1 MDGTTSEQDKIRRL
15 TLLISVMLLMISG
28 GAYFLYEYTYQT
40 KIQVNVTSKRVLPN
54 TGAKKKS
61 IDHSAQNVE
70 KPQSIEE
77 TDRGNDVPITLEL
90 VSLNQPPAAN
100 ENLLKTNHSMNS
112 RPRIFRLSDEIE
124 VLP

>member
-1 MDGTTSEQDKIRRL
+1 M
-15 TLLISVMLLMISG
+15 
-28 GAYFLYEYTYQT
+28 
-40 KIQVNVTSKRVLPN
+40 NVTSKRVLPN

-77 TDRGNDVPITLEL
+77 TDRGNDVPITLEQ
-90 VSLNQPPAAN
+90 VSLNQPPVAN

-112 RPRIFRLSDEIE
+112 RPIIFRLSDEIE